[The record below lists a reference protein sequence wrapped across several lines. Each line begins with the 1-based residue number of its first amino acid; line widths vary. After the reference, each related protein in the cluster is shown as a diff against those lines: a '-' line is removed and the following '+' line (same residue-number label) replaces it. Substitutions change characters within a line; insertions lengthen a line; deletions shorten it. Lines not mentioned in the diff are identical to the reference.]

1 MDYNLI
7 SYNNMNHSSN
17 KPPYI
22 EMTKTEANGSVDP
35 GLRQAPKSGEVNPHL
50 LISRFQIAK

>member
-35 GLRQAPKSGEVNPHL
+35 GLRQAPKSGEVKPVN
-50 LISRFQIAK
+50 

>member
-7 SYNNMNHSSN
+7 NNMNHSSN